1 LDLYGD
7 IQHLFLAGTQ
17 GIALPSLITT
27 TATDNNNAPGNSIRR
42 LFMGVLT
49 KIQKTWG
56 RFLFP

>member
-7 IQHLFLAGTQ
+7 IQHLLLAGTQ

-27 TATDNNNAPGNSIRR
+27 TTTDNNAAGNSIRR